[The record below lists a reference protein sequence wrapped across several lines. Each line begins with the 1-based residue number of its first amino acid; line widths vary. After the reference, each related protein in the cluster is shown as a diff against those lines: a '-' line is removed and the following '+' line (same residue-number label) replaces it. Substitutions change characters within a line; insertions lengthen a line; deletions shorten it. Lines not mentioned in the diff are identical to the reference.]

1 MLRTRRQRPITY
13 RDRRKRVWYVSKIA
27 RLKVVSPSIGERCSS
42 RRDSGTGQRSRASR
56 GPDRHGTALPND
68 EYHDPT
74 RESSGHKS
82 PLEAGNLGLRERC
95 LPDGAADGLRM
106 RHLARTSHRIT
117 RRGDAS
123 RADEARETVAREHG
137 YQPKR

>member
-13 RDRRKRVWYVSKIA
+13 RDRRKRVWYVSKVA

-68 EYHDPT
+68 EYQSQ
-74 RESSGHKS
+74 RENR
-82 PLEAGNLGLRERC
+82 P
-95 LPDGAADGLRM
+95 AAR
-106 RHLARTSHRIT
+106 ARWR
-117 RRGDAS
+117 
-123 RADEARETVAREHG
+123 RETLGFESVVYPMAR
-137 YQPKR
+137 RTAFV